1 VAFHQEHQRKPWK
14 LLDNVGLNLQ
24 KPGISRCKAGTY
36 PNIPNALK
44 ESIGSFGS
52 PKKGEAGNE
61 LATDSEKSKSLKTDF
76 TDTLKASF

>member
-24 KPGISRCKAGTY
+24 KPDISRCKAGTY

-52 PKKGEAGNE
+52 PKKEK
-61 LATDSEKSKSLKTDF
+61 LATSWQRIVRKVSP
-76 TDTLKASF
+76 